1 MGAQPRWSLKAAS
14 HMSDLETIQD
24 LLDAIAK
31 IEDALAPPERDLYVE
46 LRLRCTESAMVRVG
60 DARSL
65 EVILRNVGIR
75 NKLGL
80 KIQPDR
86 GGF

>member
-1 MGAQPRWSLKAAS
+1 
-14 HMSDLETIQD
+14 MSDLETIQD

-86 GGF
+86 GDS